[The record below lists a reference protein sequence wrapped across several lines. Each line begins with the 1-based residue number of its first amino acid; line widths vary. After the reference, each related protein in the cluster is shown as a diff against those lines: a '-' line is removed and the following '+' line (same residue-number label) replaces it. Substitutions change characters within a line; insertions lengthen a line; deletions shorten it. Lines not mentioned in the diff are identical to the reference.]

1 MSKNDPIRTLTIAE
15 PIAPAVVPLQDTE
28 TTIVAACNP
37 GWAQYIDSVNIVE
50 VAGVGGT
57 FNLYLKETGVAAALA
72 NAICVEV
79 ALAANTIY
87 TLPIGNMVLPD
98 GVEITGLSDVAD
110 QINVTVTGRYIV
122 QPAVELIHG

>member
-15 PIAPAVVPLQDTE
+15 PIVPDVVPLQAAE
-28 TTIVAACNP
+28 TDIVPACNP
-37 GWAQYIDSVNIVE
+37 GWAQYIDSVNIAE

-57 FNLYLKETGVAAALA
+57 FNLYLKPAGVAPAAA
-72 NAICVEV
+72 NAICATV

-98 GVEITGLSDVAD
+98 GYEITGLADVAD
-110 QINVTVTGRYIV
+110 QINVTVTGRYVV
-122 QPAVELIHG
+122 QPASELLHG